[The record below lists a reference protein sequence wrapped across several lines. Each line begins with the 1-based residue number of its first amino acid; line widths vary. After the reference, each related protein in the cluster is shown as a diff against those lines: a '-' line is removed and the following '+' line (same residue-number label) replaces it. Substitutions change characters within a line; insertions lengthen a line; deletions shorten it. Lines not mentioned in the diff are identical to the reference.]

1 MTKRIKYIASAIL
14 PLLQER
20 VGVRLLGALLLL
32 LTACSSSDDAVTE
45 SLGTE
50 DAIVLGVKEVVSPVT
65 RAQIPGI
72 MNFTQLTTTG
82 FGVYGY
88 EGADAYNESSSAF
101 NLFAPNTKVTF
112 DPNGTAPT
120 TILDHP
126 GSWEY
131 PDDLKEW
138 DKT

>member
-50 DAIVLGVKEVVSPVT
+50 DAIVLGVKE
-65 RAQIPGI
+65 
-72 MNFTQLTTTG
+72 
-82 FGVYGY
+82 
-88 EGADAYNESSSAF
+88 EGRYNLKSVNARVKTLAEKSEHI
-101 NLFAPNTKVTF
+101 V
-112 DPNGTAPT
+112 
-120 TILDHP
+120 IL
-126 GSWEY
+126 S
-131 PDDLKEW
+131 
-138 DKT
+138 